1 LGIDT
6 RELERLEALAE
17 RSYTAMYDARR
28 PKDEY
33 EDACINFQRAIDEA
47 RRLGLEDEAARLTRR
62 LDHVRAIYGS
72 QFRGF

>member
-1 LGIDT
+1 MGIDT

-17 RSYTAMYDARR
+17 RFYTAMYDARR
-28 PKDEY
+28 PKDDY
-33 EDACINFQRAIDEA
+33 EDACIHFQRAIDEA

-62 LDHVRAIYGS
+62 LHHVSAVYGS